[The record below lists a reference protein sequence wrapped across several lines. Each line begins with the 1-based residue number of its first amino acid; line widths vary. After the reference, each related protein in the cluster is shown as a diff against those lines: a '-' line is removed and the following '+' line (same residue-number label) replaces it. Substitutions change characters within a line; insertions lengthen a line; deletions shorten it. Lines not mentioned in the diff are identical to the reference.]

1 MIPFIEWGYLVL
13 IATLLQAVLVSLF
26 LILFPLF
33 VLRKKKRSPRFRLA
47 VILYFSC
54 LGLGYLFIEMVCI
67 QQFALFL
74 AHPTSAVSVVIA
86 SFLIFSGCGSLFGL

>member
-33 VLRKKKRSPRFRLA
+33 VLRKKKRSPRF
-47 VILYFSC
+47 SPC
-54 LGLGYLFIEMVCI
+54 GHPLF
-67 QQFALFL
+67 
-74 AHPTSAVSVVIA
+74 
-86 SFLIFSGCGSLFGL
+86 